1 VASPAKVLEQHL
13 DAWTSG
19 NFDAARAQLRD
30 DMSLRGPI
38 YTFDKTYALLASK
51 ICD

>member
-1 VASPAKVLEQHL
+1 VDSPAELVEQHL

-38 YTFDKTYALLASK
+38 DTFDETDALLASK